1 MAVRGTLVCALMSPT
16 PYRLAEGYGSALW
29 YPSVCTHE
37 PHPYRLAEGYG
48 SALWFVLVTEW
59 TLVNVDQLDT
69 ALSTY
74 DPHKVSSDS
83 L

>member
-1 MAVRGTLVCALMSPT
+1 MAVPCGTLVCVLMSPT
-16 PYRLAEGYGSALW
+16 
-29 YPSVCTHE
+29 
-37 PHPYRLAEGYG
+37 PYRLAEGYG